1 MTQTND
7 PRKVKVIVELIDHTS
22 KIAETQDRGD
32 LVERMAKAKA
42 RISDPQ
48 IRVVI
53 AGQLK
58 QGKSQLLNSL
68 LNVPVSRVGDDETTV
83 VATMV
88 SYGEQATAKLM
99 VAGADEGEPEAVEI
113 PIADIKK
120 HDLRRHPAAGGRQ
133 VLRVAVTANSPLL
146 KGGLV
151 FVDTPGVGGHGQPHL
166 SATLGLLPDADAML
180 MISDTSQEF
189 TEPEMTFIRQAFE
202 ICPLA
207 TIVATKTDL
216 YPHWRQI
223 VEANKVHL
231 QRANL
236 GIPMIPA
243 SSLLRS
249 HAIQLNDKELNEESN
264 FPAIVKFLSDK
275 VLSRENDRVRDQV
288 LAEIR
293 SASEHLTLAADSELS
308 ALNDPDARDRLKGEL
323 ERRKAEAQDALQQT
337 ALWQQVLND
346 GIADLTADVDH
357 DLRGRFRAITQHTEH
372 VIDNTDPTQ
381 HWAEIGT
388 ELENAIATA
397 VGNNFVWAYQRAE
410 ALAQEVA
417 RTFVEAGLEA
427 IKMPQIDAREMGA
440 GFGELKSL
448 AKLEAKPIKA
458 GHKVVTGM
466 RGSYGGVLMF
476 GMLTSFAGLGMFNPL
491 SLGAGLLLGRKA
503 YKEDMENRM
512 MRVRNEAKMNMRK
525 FVDEVSFVVTK
536 ESRDRLKGIQRQL
549 RDHYRGIANQTTR
562 SLNESLQATIAS
574 AQLEENERNT
584 RIRELERQLNILK
597 QVTDHAVKLAPGA
610 TQPAHEPVGTT

>member
-1 MTQTND
+1 MTQPND
-7 PRKVKVIVELIDHTS
+7 PRKVKVIVELIDHSS
-22 KIAETQDRGD
+22 KIAEAQDRGD
-32 LVERMAKAKA
+32 LVERLTRAKE
-42 RISDPQ
+42 RITDPQ

-68 LNVPVSRVGDDETTV
+68 LNVPVARVGDDETTALATV
-83 VATMV
+83 VT
-88 SYGEQATAKLM
+88 YGEQASARLI
-99 VAGADEGEPEAVEI
+99 VATGDGAEPEVIEI
-113 PIADIKK
+113 PPTDIKT
-120 HDLRRHPAAGGRQ
+120 DLRRAPQAGGRQ
-133 VLRVAVTANSPLL
+133 VLRVEVTAPSPLL
-146 KGGLV
+146 KGGLA
-151 FVDTPGVGGHGQPHL
+151 FVDSPGVGGHGQPHL
-166 SATLGLLPDADAML
+166 SATLGLLPDADAVL
-180 MISDTSQEF
+180 MCSDTSQEF
-189 TEPEMTFIRQAFE
+189 TEPEMTFMRQAFE
-202 ICPLA
+202 ICPVA
-207 TIVATKTDL
+207 TIIATKIDL

-223 VEANKVHL
+223 IEANTAHL
-231 QRANL
+231 QRAGL
-236 GIPMIPA
+236 SVPMTPA

-264 FPAIVKFLSDK
+264 FPAIVKFLSEK

-293 SASEHLTLAADSELS
+293 SAAEHLTLAADSELS
-308 ALNDPDARDRLKGEL
+308 VLNDPSAREQLTAEL
-323 ERRKAEAQDALQQT
+323 ERRKHEAQDALQQT

-372 VIDNTDPTQ
+372 VIDTSDPTH
-381 HWAEIGT
+381 HWAEIGA
-388 ELENAIATA
+388 ELENSIATA
-397 VGNNFVWAYQRAE
+397 VGDNFVWAYQRAE
-410 ALAQEVA
+410 VLAAEVA

-427 IKMPQIDAREMGA
+427 IKMPQLDAREMGA
-440 GFGELKSL
+440 SFGELKSL

-458 GHKVVTGM
+458 GHKIVTGM

-491 SLGAGLLLGRKA
+491 SLGAGLLLGRKS
-503 YKEDMENRM
+503 YKDDMENRM
-512 MRVRNEAKMNMRK
+512 MRVRSEAKMNMRR
-525 FVDEVSFVVTK
+525 FVDDVSFVVNK

-574 AQLEENERNT
+574 AQLEQNECNT

-597 QVTDHAVKLAPGA
+597 QVTDHAVNLAPGA
-610 TQPAHEPVGTT
+610 SQPAREPVGTT

>member
-1 MTQTND
+1 MTQPND
-7 PRKVKVIVELIDHTS
+7 PRKVKVIVELIEHAT

-32 LVERMAKAKA
+32 LVERLAKAKE
-42 RISDPQ
+42 RITDPQ

-88 SYGEQATAKLM
+88 SYGEQATAKLI
-99 VAGADEGEPEAVEI
+99 VAGVDGDEPDAIEI
-113 PIADIKK
+113 PIADIKN
-120 HDLRRHPAAGGRQ
+120 DLRRHPAAGDRQ
-133 VLRVAVTANSPLL
+133 VLRVAVTAQTPLL

-180 MISDTSQEF
+180 MVSDTSQEF
-189 TEPEMTFIRQAFE
+189 TEPEMTFIRQALE
-202 ICPLA
+202 ICPVA
-207 TIVATKTDL
+207 TIVGTKIDL
-216 YPHWRQI
+216 YPHWREI
-223 VEANKVHL
+223 IEANKAHL
-231 QRANL
+231 QRAGL
-236 GIPMIPA
+236 STPMIPA

-264 FPAIVKFLSDK
+264 FPAIVKFLSEK

-293 SASEHLTLAADSELS
+293 SAAEHLTMAVESELS
-308 ALNDPDARDRLKGEL
+308 AINDPGARDRLKAEL
-323 ERRKAEAQDALQQT
+323 ERRKEEAQDALQQT

-357 DLRGRFRAITQHTEH
+357 DLRGRFRAISQHTEH
-372 VIDNTDPTQ
+372 VIDNTDPTH
-381 HWAEIGT
+381 HWAEIGA

-397 VGNNFVWAYQRAE
+397 VGDNFVWAYQRAD
-410 ALAQEVA
+410 ALAQEVG

-427 IKMPQIDAREMGA
+427 IEMPQIDAREMGA

-448 AKLEAKPIKA
+448 GKLEAKPIKA

-491 SLGAGLLLGRKA
+491 SLGAGLLLGRKT
-503 YKEDMENRM
+503 YKDDMENRM

-525 FVDEVSFVVTK
+525 FIDDVSFVVNK

-562 SLNESLQATIAS
+562 SLNESLQATLAS
-574 AQLEENERNT
+574 AQLEENERAT
-584 RIRELERQLNILK
+584 RVRELERQLNILN

-610 TQPAHEPVGTT
+610 TEAAREPVGST

>member
-1 MTQTND
+1 MTQPND
-7 PRKVKVIVELIDHTS
+7 PRKVKVIVELIDHTT
-22 KIAETQDRGD
+22 KIAEAQDRGD
-32 LVERMAKAKA
+32 LAERMAKAKE

-88 SYGEQATAKLM
+88 SYSEHAAAKLI
-99 VAGADEGEPEAVEI
+99 VAGADGAEPDAIEI
-113 PIADIKK
+113 PIADIKT
-120 HDLRRHPAAGGRQ
+120 DLRRYPAAGGRQ

-202 ICPLA
+202 ICPVA
-207 TIVATKTDL
+207 TIVATKIDL
-216 YPHWRQI
+216 YPHWREI
-223 VEANKVHL
+223 VDANKAHL

-236 GIPMIPA
+236 SIPMVPA
-243 SSLLRS
+243 SSLLRT

-264 FPAIVKFLSDK
+264 FPAIVKFLSEK

-293 SASEHLTLAADSELS
+293 SAAEHLTLAADSELS
-308 ALNDPDARDRLKGEL
+308 ALNDPDARDRLKAEL
-323 ERRKAEAQDALQQT
+323 ERRKQEAQDALQQT

-372 VIDNTDPTQ
+372 VIDTTDPTH
-381 HWAEIGT
+381 HWAEIGA

-397 VGNNFVWAYQRAE
+397 VGDNFVWAYQRAE
-410 ALAQEVA
+410 VLAQEVA

-427 IKMPQIDAREMGA
+427 VEMPQIDAREMGA
-440 GFGELKSL
+440 SFGELKSL
-448 AKLEAKPIKA
+448 SKLEAKPIKA

-491 SLGAGLLLGRKA
+491 SLGAGLLLGRKT
-503 YKEDMENRM
+503 YKDDMENRM
-512 MRVRNEAKMNMRK
+512 MRVRGEAKMNMRR
-525 FVDEVSFVVTK
+525 FVDDVSFVVNK

-562 SLNESLQATIAS
+562 SLNESLQATVAS
-574 AQLEENERNT
+574 AQLEENDRNT
-584 RIRELERQLNILK
+584 RMRELERQLNILK
-597 QVTDHAVKLAPGA
+597 QVTDHAVNLAPGA
-610 TQPAHEPVGTT
+610 TESAREPVGTT

>member
-1 MTQTND
+1 MTQPND

-22 KIAETQDRGD
+22 KIAEAQDRGD
-32 LVERMAKAKA
+32 LGERMAKAKD

-88 SYGEQATAKLM
+88 SYSEQATAKLI
-99 VAGADEGEPEAVEI
+99 VAGADGAETDAIEI
-113 PIADIKK
+113 PIADVKN
-120 HDLRRHPAAGGRQ
+120 DLRRHPAAGGRQ

-180 MISDTSQEF
+180 MVTDTSQEF
-189 TEPEMTFIRQAFE
+189 TEPEMTFVRQSFE
-202 ICPLA
+202 ICPVA
-207 TIVATKTDL
+207 TIVATKIDL
-216 YPHWRQI
+216 YPHWREI
-223 VEANKVHL
+223 VEANKAHL

-236 GIPMIPA
+236 SIPMIPA
-243 SSLLRS
+243 SSLLRT

-264 FPAIVKFLSDK
+264 FPAIVKFLSEK

-293 SASEHLTLAADSELS
+293 SAAEHLTLAADSELA
-308 ALNDPDARDRLKGEL
+308 ALNDPDARDRLKAEL
-323 ERRKAEAQDALQQT
+323 ERRKQEAQDALQQT

-372 VIDNTDPTQ
+372 VIDTTDPTH
-381 HWAEIGT
+381 HWAEIGA

-397 VGNNFVWAYQRAE
+397 VGDNFVWAYQRAE
-410 ALAQEVA
+410 VLAQEVA

-427 IKMPQIDAREMGA
+427 VEMPQIDAREMGA
-440 GFGELKSL
+440 SFGELKSL
-448 AKLEAKPIKA
+448 SKLEAKPIKA
-458 GHKVVTGM
+458 GHKIVTGM

-491 SLGAGLLLGRKA
+491 SLGAGLLLGRKT
-503 YKEDMENRM
+503 YKDDMENRM
-512 MRVRNEAKMNMRK
+512 MRVRSEAKMNMRR
-525 FVDEVSFVVTK
+525 FVDDVSFVVNK

-562 SLNESLQATIAS
+562 SLNESLQATVAS
-574 AQLEENERNT
+574 AQLEENDRVN
-584 RIRELERQLNILK
+584 RVRELERQLNILK
-597 QVTDHAVKLAPGA
+597 QVTDHAVNLAPGA
-610 TQPAHEPVGTT
+610 TESAREPVGTT